1 MCAPCA
7 ASVGATRTTELRNAM
22 HAKETKA
29 EEKEAKRE
37 AAKEAAAKRDA
48 MRFRIRKDRLA
59 AKARHVTDM

>member
-1 MCAPCA
+1 
-7 ASVGATRTTELRNAM
+7 M